1 MLSQTVDSGVT
12 EECYRLMIPLNVA
25 LTLAQLGI
33 QLGVISEGLA
43 ALWEEMRMK
52 VSRTE
57 AISCYHQDYL
67 YKHLT

>member
-25 LTLAQLGI
+25 LTLTQLGI

-57 AISCYHQDYL
+57 AILCYQDYL

>member
-12 EECYRLMIPLNVA
+12 EQCYWLMIPLNVA
-25 LTLAQLGI
+25 LTLTQLGI

-57 AISCYHQDYL
+57 SILCYQDHL
-67 YKHLT
+67 FKHLT